1 MGKSDHRTG
10 NSVTPTRESAG
21 LAPISGLQTGVPAT
35 RTGYKRLT
43 YSCGFRRFEMSKL
56 KLVAAF
62 AALSAAILAP
72 SLAEARGHHRYH
84 RHYTNPLP
92 YPISYLHNYGPGIA
106 PGTFAFYDGPSTNH
120 CYQSAAAYVGQDRRR
135 HPCF

>member
-1 MGKSDHRTG
+1 
-10 NSVTPTRESAG
+10 
-21 LAPISGLQTGVPAT
+21 
-35 RTGYKRLT
+35 
-43 YSCGFRRFEMSKL
+43 MSTL
-56 KLVAAF
+56 KLVATV
-62 AALSAAILAP
+62 AALSAAILSP

-84 RHYTNPLP
+84 RYANPLP
-92 YPISYLHNYGPGIA
+92 YPISYVHNYGPGIA